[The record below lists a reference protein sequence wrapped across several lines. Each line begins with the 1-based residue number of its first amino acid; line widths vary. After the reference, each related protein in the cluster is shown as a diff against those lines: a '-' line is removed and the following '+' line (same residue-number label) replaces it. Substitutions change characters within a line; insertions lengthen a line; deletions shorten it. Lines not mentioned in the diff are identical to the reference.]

1 MIIKDEELT
10 CFTSFTCAYR
20 KNTESVFLRLCD
32 YVINTI
38 SNFFARK
45 RRCRS
50 VGGRAAKYTK
60 ITLKMVSH
68 VSLYRYSTMYEEVP
82 GVMRFK
88 ILENEFLV

>member
-1 MIIKDEELT
+1 M
-10 CFTSFTCAYR
+10 
-20 KNTESVFLRLCD
+20 KNSPVSLHLHVRTERTRHPYFSG
-32 YVINTI
+32 YVTNVIDTI
-38 SNFFARK
+38 SNFSARK